1 MTTDTKRHTL
11 IAVLALLAQWM
22 GSSTAHAQQPPV
34 VYYISMRG
42 LQTEAVASFVVVVR
56 AATAERATAVAGCD
70 GRTYYATAADAAA
83 ISAARAAGELVQLH
97 RGREGEAP
105 GTTPIRC
112 ILDASGP

>member
-1 MTTDTKRHTL
+1 MKTDTQRLTF
-11 IAVLALLAQWM
+11 IAMLVLLAAWL
-22 GSSTAHAQQPPV
+22 GAPIAHAQQPPV

-56 AATAERATAVAGCD
+56 TTTAERATAVAGCD

-83 ISAARAAGELVQLH
+83 VSAARANGELVQLH
-97 RGREGEAP
+97 RGREGDPP
-105 GTTPIRC
+105 GATPIRC